1 MASKVE
7 SDLQDTV
14 GWGRKQLVDF
24 DAGKTHL
31 VLFDQSNKTDA
42 IDVKFGSSNL
52 EEKSSFKMLGLNS
65 SSKLNWG
72 SYIISIARTAS
83 KKVGVLV
90 CSMKFLS
97 PEVAVYIYKSTICPC
112 MEYCCHV

>member
-1 MASKVE
+1 M
-7 SDLQDTV
+7 
-14 GWGRKQLVDF
+14 
-24 DAGKTHL
+24 
-31 VLFDQSNKTDA
+31 
-42 IDVKFGSSNL
+42 KFGSSNL

-90 CSMKFLS
+90 CSMKFL
-97 PEVAVYIYKSTICPC
+97 PLRLPC
-112 MEYCCHV
+112 ISINLPYVHAWNTVVMSELLILDRINLDHRSKETTL